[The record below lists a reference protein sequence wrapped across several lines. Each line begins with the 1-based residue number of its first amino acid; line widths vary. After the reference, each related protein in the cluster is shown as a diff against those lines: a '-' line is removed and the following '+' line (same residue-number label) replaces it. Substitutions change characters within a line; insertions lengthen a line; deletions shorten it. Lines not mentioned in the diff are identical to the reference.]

1 LQWDGGD
8 VSDIWVEL
16 VLVAVLVV
24 INAMLS
30 GTEIALISL
39 RPSQMN
45 LLRAEGGSGAVA
57 VDLATDPNRF
67 LATIQ
72 IGITLA
78 GFLASAVAAVSL
90 AEPILE
96 AFGLSGGVA
105 ETLVIVGVTIVLSFI
120 TLVFGELVPKRLA
133 LNHPVAWARTMGR
146 PVQAFAIV
154 MTPVVWLLSITTDAF
169 VRLFGGGAVDPEE
182 QVSLEELKDLI
193 MATGRLPAGQDELLL
208 GAFEVGERTI
218 EEVMTPRPDV
228 VTLDSTVTAEVAIAS
243 LVEAG
248 FTRAPVTVA
257 DHGLDSAIGVV
268 ALQDLVAVSPDAPV
282 SSAAKEVQALP
293 ESLPALVALRRM
305 QALRQQMAFVLDEF
319 GGIEGIITVEDLVE
333 ELVGEIYDEFDA
345 IVATPRVE
353 GDGTLLVP
361 GRFPAHDL
369 PEIGVPA
376 PAGDYTTVAGL
387 VLDQLGSVPEP
398 GDTVTVG
405 TWELVVEAMDD
416 QAIRSVRFR
425 PLPDVP

>member
-1 LQWDGGD
+1 MSD
-8 VSDIWVEL
+8 VWVEL
-16 VLVAVLVV
+16 VLVVVLVI

-39 RPSQMN
+39 RPTQLSA
-45 LLRAEGGSGAVA
+45 LRAEGGSGAIA
-57 VDLATDPNRF
+57 ADLASDANRF

-90 AEPILE
+90 AEPILD
-96 AFGLSGGVA
+96 ALGLSGGVA
-105 ETLVIVGVTIVLSFI
+105 ETLVIIGVTIVLSFI

-133 LNHPVAWARTMGR
+133 LNHPVAWARAMGR
-146 PVQAFAIV
+146 PVNAFAVV

-169 VRLFGGGAVDPEE
+169 VRLFGGGSGDPDQ
-182 QVSLEELKDLI
+182 QVSLEELRDLI
-193 MATGRLPAGQDELLL
+193 VATGRLPAGQDELLL

-228 VTLDSTVTAEVAIAS
+228 VTVDSTVTALEAIGTLVA
-243 LVEAG
+243 AG
-248 FTRAPVTVA
+248 FTRAPVTIA

-268 ALQDLVAVSPDAPV
+268 ALQDLVAVEGDAPV
-282 SSAAKEVQALP
+282 TVAAKEAQALP

-305 QALRQQMAFVLDEF
+305 QGLRQQMAFVLDEF

-333 ELVGEIYDEFDA
+333 ELVGEIYDEFDP

-353 GDGTLLVP
+353 DDGTLVVP

-369 PEIGVPA
+369 AEIGVSA
-376 PAGDYTTVAGL
+376 PTGDFTTVAGL
-387 VLDQLGSVPEP
+387 VMDQLGAVPEP
-398 GDTVTVG
+398 GDTVTIG

-425 PLPDVP
+425 ALPDVP